1 MNKYNSSLITPVLL
15 AGSIIIIITFG
26 IRGSFG
32 VFQIPIENEF
42 QWLRVEFS
50 LALAIQ
56 NLGWGIGAP
65 IFGALGEKFGDR
77 KLIIA
82 GAFCYVIGLVLST
95 FAQNPLTHQFLE
107 FIIGFGIAGT
117 GMGMILA
124 VVGRASSEKNRSMA
138 LGIVTAA
145 GSVGQMIGAPIA
157 QALLNSYNWQQVFIM
172 FALSIIIV
180 MLAVPFLKDNP
191 VATKKEI
198 EISLMKVLGNAFK
211 DPNFSMI
218 FFGFFACGY
227 QLAFVSAHFP
237 AMITEMCSAISPSS
251 ILHYLSVSS
260 TSSLGAFAIAF
271 IGFTNI
277 FGTIYAGWLGQR
289 FQKKYL
295 LAGVYAL
302 RTLIGLLFIIFPITP
317 LSVVLFSI
325 FMGSLWLATVPLTSG
340 LIAHIY
346 GLRYMGTL
354 YGLVFLSHQ
363 LGSFL
368 GVWMGGRL
376 YDATGDYTLVWWIG
390 IGVSAFS
397 TLIHLPIKEKRLQ
410 TIDTHYCYTLMPKSG
425 HIIS

>member
-1 MNKYNSSLITPVLL
+1 MKEYNSSLISPVLI
-15 AGSIIIIITFG
+15 AGCLIIIVTFG

-50 LALAIQ
+50 LAIAIQ

-77 KLIIA
+77 KMIIA
-82 GAFCYVIGLVLST
+82 GSLCYVSGLILST

-107 FIIGFGIAGT
+107 LIIGFGIAGT

-124 VVGRASSEKNRSMA
+124 FVGRASSEKNRSMA

-145 GSVGQMIGAPIA
+145 GSVGQMVGAPLA
-157 QALLNSYNWQQVFIM
+157 QFLLDLYGWQQVFII
-172 FALSIIIV
+172 FAFSIVLV
-180 MLAVPFLKDNP
+180 MTVVPLLKETP
-191 VATKKEI
+191 VSSKKEI
-198 EISLMKVLGNAFK
+198 EVSLTKVLGNAFK

-218 FFGFFACGY
+218 FLGFFACGY

-237 AMITEMCSAISPSS
+237 AMVTEMCSAISPSS
-251 ILHYLSVSS
+251 LLQYIGVST
-260 TSSLGAFAIAF
+260 TSSLGALGIAL
-271 IGFTNI
+271 IGFSNI
-277 FGTIYAGWLGQR
+277 FGTIYAGWLGQK
-289 FQKKYL
+289 FPKKYL
-295 LAGVYAL
+295 LAIVYAL
-302 RTLIGLLFIIFPITP
+302 RTLIGIIFIILPITP
-317 LSVVLFSI
+317 TTVVFFSF

-368 GVWMGGRL
+368 GVWMGGKL

-390 IGVSAFS
+390 VGVSAFS
-397 TLIHLPIKEKRLQ
+397 AIIHLPIKEKKLQ
-410 TIDTHYCYTLMPKSG
+410 PA
-425 HIIS
+425 

>member
-1 MNKYNSSLITPVLL
+1 MKEYNSSLISPVLI
-15 AGSIIIIITFG
+15 AGCLIIIVTFG

-50 LALAIQ
+50 LAIAIQ

-65 IFGALGEKFGDR
+65 IFGALGEKFGD
-77 KLIIA
+77 KKMIIV
-82 GAFCYVIGLVLST
+82 GALCYVSGLVVST
-95 FAQNPLTHQFLE
+95 FAQSPLTHQFLE
-107 FIIGFGIAGT
+107 LLIGFGIAGT

-138 LGIVTAA
+138 LAIVTAA
-145 GSVGQMIGAPIA
+145 GSVGQMVGAPLA
-157 QALLNSYNWQQVFIM
+157 QILVDLYGWKQVFII
-172 FALSIIIV
+172 FALSIILV
-180 MLAVPFLKDNP
+180 MFVVPLLKETKIS
-191 VATKKEI
+191 TKKEI
-198 EISLMKVLGNAFK
+198 EVSLKKVLGNAVK

-218 FFGFFACGY
+218 FLGFFACGY

-237 AMITEMCSAISPSS
+237 ALVTEMCSTISPSS
-251 ILHYLSVSS
+251 LLHYIGIST
-260 TSSLGAFAIAF
+260 TSSLGALAIAI
-271 IGFTNI
+271 IGFSNI
-277 FGTIYAGWLGQR
+277 FGTIYAGWLGQK
-289 FQKKYL
+289 FPKKYL
-295 LAGVYAL
+295 LAIIYTL
-302 RTLIGLLFIIFPITP
+302 RTLIGLIFIILPITP
-317 LSVVLFSI
+317 TSVVLFSF

-368 GVWMGGRL
+368 GVWMGGKL

-390 IGVSAFS
+390 VGVSAFS
-397 TLIHLPIKEKRLQ
+397 AIIHLPIKEKNLQ
-410 TIDTHYCYTLMPKSG
+410 TV
-425 HIIS
+425 

>member
-1 MNKYNSSLITPVLL
+1 MNNYKSSLITPVLL
-15 AGSIIIIITFG
+15 AGSLIIIITFG

-50 LALAIQ
+50 LAIAIQ

-65 IFGALGEKFGDR
+65 IFGALGEKFGD
-77 KLIIA
+77 KKMIVA

-95 FAQNPLTHQFLE
+95 YAQNPLTHQFLE
-107 FIIGFGIAGT
+107 LIIGFGIAGT
-117 GMGMILA
+117 GLGMILA

-145 GSVGQMIGAPIA
+145 GSFGQMFGAPIA
-157 QALLNSYNWQQVFIM
+157 QALLNFYSWQQVFII
-172 FALSIIIV
+172 FALTIV
-180 MLAVPFLKDNP
+180 LVMSVVPFLKDAP
-191 VATKKEI
+191 MVTKKEV
-198 EISLMKVLGNAFK
+198 EISLTKVLSNAFK
-211 DPNFSMI
+211 DPTFSMI

-227 QLAFVSAHFP
+227 QLAFLTAHFP
-237 AMITEMCSAISPSS
+237 AMVTEMCSAITPSS
-251 ILHYLSVSS
+251 ALHFIGVST
-260 TSSLGAFAIAF
+260 TSSLGALAIGLIAF
-271 IGFTNI
+271 SNI
-277 FGTIYAGWLGQR
+277 FGTIYAGWLGQK
-289 FQKKYL
+289 FPKKYL

-302 RTLIGLLFIIFPITP
+302 RALIGLIFILLPITP
-317 LSVVLFSI
+317 VTVILFSL

-354 YGLVFLSHQ
+354 YGLVFFSHQ
-363 LGSFL
+363 IGSFL

-390 IGVSAFS
+390 IGVSVFS
-397 TLIHLPIKEKRLQ
+397 TLIHIPIKEQRLQ
-410 TIDTHYCYTLMPKSG
+410 KA
-425 HIIS
+425 

>member
-1 MNKYNSSLITPVLL
+1 MKNNNSSLITPVLL
-15 AGSIIIIITFG
+15 AGSLIIIITFG

-32 VFQIPIENEF
+32 IFQIPIENEF
-42 QWLRVEFS
+42 QWLRIEFS

-95 FAQNPLTHQFLE
+95 FAESPLTHQILE

-124 VVGRASSEKNRSMA
+124 IVGRASSDKNRLMA

-157 QALLNSYNWQQVFIM
+157 QALLNVYNWQHVFII
-172 FALSIIIV
+172 FSLSIIVV
-180 MLAVPFLKDNP
+180 MSVVPLLKSNP
-191 VATKKEI
+191 ISTKKEI
-198 EISLMKVLGNAFK
+198 EISLSKVLGNAFK
-211 DPNFSMI
+211 DPNFGMI
-218 FFGFFACGY
+218 FLGFFACGY

-237 AMITEMCSAISPSS
+237 AMVTEMCSAISPSS
-251 ILHYLSVSS
+251 VLNYLGVSN
-260 TSSLGAFAIAF
+260 TSSLGALAIAL
-271 IGFTNI
+271 IGFSNI

-289 FQKKYL
+289 FPKKYL
-295 LAGVYAL
+295 LTGVYAL

-368 GVWMGGRL
+368 GVWMGGSR

-397 TLIHLPIKEKRLQ
+397 TLIHLPIKEEKLQ
-410 TIDTHYCYTLMPKSG
+410 AA
-425 HIIS
+425 

>member
-1 MNKYNSSLITPVLL
+1 MKEHNTSLISPVLI
-15 AGSIIIIITFG
+15 AGCLIIIVTFG

-32 VFQIPIENEF
+32 VFQIPIENDF

-50 LALAIQ
+50 LAIAIQ

-65 IFGALGEKFGDR
+65 IFGALGEKFGD
-77 KLIIA
+77 KKMIIIGALCYVSGLII
-82 GAFCYVIGLVLST
+82 ST
-95 FAQNPLTHQFLE
+95 FAQSPLTHQFLE
-107 FIIGFGIAGT
+107 LIIGFGIAGT

-145 GSVGQMIGAPIA
+145 GSVGQMVGAPLA
-157 QALLNSYNWQQVFIM
+157 QFLLNLYEWQQVFII
-172 FALSIIIV
+172 FAFSIVLI
-180 MLAVPFLKDNP
+180 MAVVPLLKETP
-191 VATKKEI
+191 ISSKKEI
-198 EISLMKVLGNAFK
+198 EVSLTKVVGNAFK

-218 FFGFFACGY
+218 FLGFFACGY

-237 AMITEMCSAISPSS
+237 AMVTEMCSAISPSS
-251 ILHYLSVSS
+251 LLHYFGVST
-260 TSSLGAFAIAF
+260 TSGLGALAIAL
-271 IGFTNI
+271 IGFSNI
-277 FGTIYAGWLGQR
+277 FGTIYAGWLGQK
-289 FQKKYL
+289 FPKKYL
-295 LAGVYAL
+295 LTIVYAL
-302 RTLIGLLFIIFPITP
+302 RTLIGIIFIILPITP
-317 LSVVLFSI
+317 ITVVFFSF

-368 GVWMGGRL
+368 GVWMGGKL

-397 TLIHLPIKEKRLQ
+397 TLVHLPIKEKNLQ
-410 TIDTHYCYTLMPKSG
+410 AA
-425 HIIS
+425 

>member
-1 MNKYNSSLITPVLL
+1 MNNYKSSLITPVLL
-15 AGSIIIIITFG
+15 AGSLIIIITFG

-50 LALAIQ
+50 LAIAIQ

-65 IFGALGEKFGDR
+65 IFGALGEKFGD
-77 KLIIA
+77 KKMIVA

-95 FAQNPLTHQFLE
+95 YAQNPLTHQFLE
-107 FIIGFGIAGT
+107 LIIGFGIAGT
-117 GMGMILA
+117 GLGMILA

-145 GSVGQMIGAPIA
+145 GSFGQMFGAPIA
-157 QALLNSYNWQQVFIM
+157 QALLNFYSWQQVFII
-172 FALSIIIV
+172 FALTIILV
-180 MLAVPFLKDNP
+180 MSVVPFLKDAP
-191 VATKKEI
+191 MVTKKEV
-198 EISLMKVLGNAFK
+198 EISLTKVLSNAFK
-211 DPNFSMI
+211 DPTFSMI

-227 QLAFVSAHFP
+227 QLAFLTAHFP
-237 AMITEMCSAISPSS
+237 AMVTEMCSAITPSS
-251 ILHYLSVSS
+251 ALHFIGVST
-260 TSSLGAFAIAF
+260 TSSLGALAIGLIAF
-271 IGFTNI
+271 SNI
-277 FGTIYAGWLGQR
+277 FGTIYAGWLGQK
-289 FQKKYL
+289 FPKKYL

-302 RTLIGLLFIIFPITP
+302 RALIGLIFILLPITP
-317 LSVVLFSI
+317 LTVILFSL

-354 YGLVFLSHQ
+354 YGLVFFSHQ
-363 LGSFL
+363 IGSFL

-390 IGVSAFS
+390 IGVSVFS
-397 TLIHLPIKEKRLQ
+397 TLIHIPIKEQRLQ
-410 TIDTHYCYTLMPKSG
+410 TA
-425 HIIS
+425 

>member
-1 MNKYNSSLITPVLL
+1 MKEHNTSLISPVLI
-15 AGSIIIIITFG
+15 AGCLIIIVTFG

-32 VFQIPIENEF
+32 VFQIPIENDF

-50 LALAIQ
+50 LAIAIQ

-65 IFGALGEKFGDR
+65 IFGALGEKFGD
-77 KLIIA
+77 KKMIIIGALCYVSGLII
-82 GAFCYVIGLVLST
+82 ST
-95 FAQNPLTHQFLE
+95 FAQSPLAHQFLE
-107 FIIGFGIAGT
+107 LIIGFGIAGT

-145 GSVGQMIGAPIA
+145 GSVGQMVGAPLA
-157 QALLNSYNWQQVFIM
+157 QFLLNLYEWQQVFII
-172 FALSIIIV
+172 FAFSIVLV
-180 MLAVPFLKDNP
+180 MTVVPLLKETP
-191 VATKKEI
+191 VSSKKEI
-198 EISLMKVLGNAFK
+198 EVSLTKVVGNAFK

-218 FFGFFACGY
+218 FLGFFACGY

-237 AMITEMCSAISPSS
+237 AMVTEMCSAISPSS
-251 ILHYLSVSS
+251 LLHYFGVST
-260 TSSLGAFAIAF
+260 TSGLGALAIAL
-271 IGFTNI
+271 IGFSNI
-277 FGTIYAGWLGQR
+277 FGTIYAGWLGQK
-289 FQKKYL
+289 FPKKYL
-295 LAGVYAL
+295 LTIVYAL
-302 RTLIGLLFIIFPITP
+302 RTLIGIIFIILPITP
-317 LSVVLFSI
+317 MTVVFFSF

-368 GVWMGGRL
+368 GVWMGGKL
-376 YDATGDYTLVWWIG
+376 YDTTGDYTLVWWIG

-397 TLIHLPIKEKRLQ
+397 TLVHLPIKEKNLQ
-410 TIDTHYCYTLMPKSG
+410 AT
-425 HIIS
+425 

>member
-1 MNKYNSSLITPVLL
+1 MNNYKSSLITPVLL
-15 AGSIIIIITFG
+15 AGSLIIIITFG

-50 LALAIQ
+50 LAIAIQ

-65 IFGALGEKFGDR
+65 IFGALGEKFGD
-77 KLIIA
+77 KKMIVA

-95 FAQNPLTHQFLE
+95 YAQNPLTHQFLE
-107 FIIGFGIAGT
+107 LIIGFGIAGT
-117 GMGMILA
+117 GLGMILA

-145 GSVGQMIGAPIA
+145 GSFGQMFGAPIA
-157 QALLNSYNWQQVFIM
+157 QALLNFYSWQQVFII
-172 FALSIIIV
+172 FALTIIV
-180 MLAVPFLKDNP
+180 VMSVVPFLKDAP
-191 VATKKEI
+191 IATKKEV
-198 EISLMKVLGNAFK
+198 EVSLTKVLSNAFK
-211 DPNFSMI
+211 DPTFSMI

-227 QLAFVSAHFP
+227 QLAFLTAHFP
-237 AMITEMCSAISPSS
+237 AMVTEMCSAITPSS
-251 ILHYLSVSS
+251 ALHFIGVST
-260 TSSLGAFAIAF
+260 TSSLGALAIGLIAF
-271 IGFTNI
+271 SNI
-277 FGTIYAGWLGQR
+277 FGTIYAGWLGQK
-289 FQKKYL
+289 FPKKYL

-302 RTLIGLLFIIFPITP
+302 RALIGLIFILLPITP
-317 LSVVLFSI
+317 VTVILFSL

-354 YGLVFLSHQ
+354 YGLVFFSHQ
-363 LGSFL
+363 IGSFL

-390 IGVSAFS
+390 IGVSVFS
-397 TLIHLPIKEKRLQ
+397 TLIHMPIKEQRLQ
-410 TIDTHYCYTLMPKSG
+410 IAQS
-425 HIIS
+425 

>member
-1 MNKYNSSLITPVLL
+1 MKEYNSSFISPVLI
-15 AGSIIIIITFG
+15 AGCLIIIVTFG

-50 LALAIQ
+50 LAIAIQ

-77 KLIIA
+77 KMIIA
-82 GAFCYVIGLVLST
+82 GSFCYVSGLILST

-107 FIIGFGIAGT
+107 LIIGFGIAGT

-145 GSVGQMIGAPIA
+145 GSVGQMVGAPLA
-157 QALLNSYNWQQVFIM
+157 QTLVDLYGWQQVFII
-172 FALSIIIV
+172 FAFSIVLV
-180 MLAVPFLKDNP
+180 MSVVPLLKETP
-191 VATKKEI
+191 VSTKKEI
-198 EISLMKVLGNAFK
+198 EVSLTKVLGNAFK

-218 FFGFFACGY
+218 FLGFFACGY

-237 AMITEMCSAISPSS
+237 AMVTEMCSAISPSS
-251 ILHYLSVSS
+251 LLQYIGVST
-260 TSSLGAFAIAF
+260 TSSLGALGIAV
-271 IGFTNI
+271 IGFSNI
-277 FGTIYAGWLGQR
+277 FGTIYAGWLGQK
-289 FQKKYL
+289 FPKKYL
-295 LAGVYAL
+295 LAIVYAL

-317 LSVVLFSI
+317 MSVVLFSF

-368 GVWMGGRL
+368 GVWMGGKL

-390 IGVSAFS
+390 VGVSAFS
-397 TLIHLPIKEKRLQ
+397 AIIHLPIKEKKLQ
-410 TIDTHYCYTLMPKSG
+410 PA
-425 HIIS
+425 

>member
-1 MNKYNSSLITPVLL
+1 MKEYNSSLISPVLI
-15 AGSIIIIITFG
+15 AGCLIIIVTFG

-50 LALAIQ
+50 LAIAIQ

-77 KLIIA
+77 KMIIA
-82 GAFCYVIGLVLST
+82 GSLCYVSGLILST

-107 FIIGFGIAGT
+107 LIIGFGIAGT

-145 GSVGQMIGAPIA
+145 GSVGQMVGAPLA
-157 QALLNSYNWQQVFIM
+157 QTLVDLYGWQQVFFI
-172 FALSIIIV
+172 FAFSIVLV
-180 MLAVPFLKDNP
+180 MSVVPLLKETP
-191 VATKKEI
+191 VSTKKEI
-198 EISLMKVLGNAFK
+198 EVSLTKVLGNAFK

-218 FFGFFACGY
+218 FLGFFACGY

-237 AMITEMCSAISPSS
+237 AMVTEMCSAISPSS
-251 ILHYLSVSS
+251 LLQYIGVST
-260 TSSLGAFAIAF
+260 TSSLGALGIAV
-271 IGFTNI
+271 IGFSNI
-277 FGTIYAGWLGQR
+277 FGTIYAGWLGQK
-289 FQKKYL
+289 FPKKYL
-295 LAGVYAL
+295 LAIVYAL

-317 LSVVLFSI
+317 MSVVLFSF

-368 GVWMGGRL
+368 GVWMGGKL

-390 IGVSAFS
+390 VGVSAFS
-397 TLIHLPIKEKRLQ
+397 AIIHLPIKEKKLQ
-410 TIDTHYCYTLMPKSG
+410 PA
-425 HIIS
+425 

>member
-1 MNKYNSSLITPVLL
+1 MKEYNSSLISPVLI
-15 AGSIIIIITFG
+15 AGCLIIIVTFG

-50 LALAIQ
+50 LAIAIQ

-77 KLIIA
+77 KMIIA
-82 GAFCYVIGLVLST
+82 GSLCYVSGLILST

-107 FIIGFGIAGT
+107 LIIGFGIAGT

-145 GSVGQMIGAPIA
+145 GSVGQMVGAPLA
-157 QALLNSYNWQQVFIM
+157 QTLVDLYGWQQVFII
-172 FALSIIIV
+172 FALSIVLV
-180 MLAVPFLKDNP
+180 MSVVPLLKETP
-191 VATKKEI
+191 VSTKKEI
-198 EISLMKVLGNAFK
+198 EVSLTKVLGNAFK

-218 FFGFFACGY
+218 FLGFFACGY

-237 AMITEMCSAISPSS
+237 AMVTEMCSAISPSS
-251 ILHYLSVSS
+251 LLQYIGVST
-260 TSSLGAFAIAF
+260 TSSLGALGIAV
-271 IGFTNI
+271 IGFSNI
-277 FGTIYAGWLGQR
+277 FGTIYAGWLGQK
-289 FQKKYL
+289 FPKKYL
-295 LAGVYAL
+295 LAIVYAL

-317 LSVVLFSI
+317 MSVVLFSF

-368 GVWMGGRL
+368 GVWMGGKL

-390 IGVSAFS
+390 VGVSAFS
-397 TLIHLPIKEKRLQ
+397 AIIHLPIKEKKLQ
-410 TIDTHYCYTLMPKSG
+410 PA
-425 HIIS
+425 

>member
-1 MNKYNSSLITPVLL
+1 MKNNNSSLITPVLL

-50 LALAIQ
+50 LAIAIQ

-65 IFGALGEKFGDR
+65 IFGALGEKFGD
-77 KLIIA
+77 KKMIIV

-107 FIIGFGIAGT
+107 LIIGFGIAGT
-117 GMGMILA
+117 GLGMILA

-145 GSVGQMIGAPIA
+145 GSFGQMFGAPIA
-157 QALLNSYNWQQVFIM
+157 QSLLNLYSWQQVFII
-172 FALSIIIV
+172 FAFSIVLV
-180 MLAVPFLKDNP
+180 MSVVPFLKDAP
-191 VATKKEI
+191 VSTKKEV
-198 EISLMKVLGNAFK
+198 EVSLTKVLGNAFK
-211 DPNFSMI
+211 DPTFSMI

-227 QLAFVSAHFP
+227 QLAFLTAHFP
-237 AMITEMCSAISPSS
+237 AMVTEMCSAISPTSA
-251 ILHYLSVSS
+251 LHFIGVST
-260 TSSLGAFAIAF
+260 TSSLGALAIALIAF
-271 IGFTNI
+271 SNI
-277 FGTIYAGWLGQR
+277 FGTIYAGWLGQK
-289 FQKKYL
+289 FPKKYL
-295 LAGVYAL
+295 LTGVYAL
-302 RTLIGLLFIIFPITP
+302 RAAIGLIFIILPITP
-317 LSVVLFSI
+317 ITVILFSL

-390 IGVSAFS
+390 IGVSIFS
-397 TLIHLPIKEKRLQ
+397 SLIHLPINERRLQ
-410 TIDTHYCYTLMPKSG
+410 TV
-425 HIIS
+425 

>member
-1 MNKYNSSLITPVLL
+1 MKEYNSSLISPVLI
-15 AGSIIIIITFG
+15 AGCLIIIVTFG

-50 LALAIQ
+50 LAIAIQ

-77 KLIIA
+77 KMIIA
-82 GAFCYVIGLVLST
+82 GSFCYVSGLILST

-107 FIIGFGIAGT
+107 LIIGFGIAGT

-145 GSVGQMIGAPIA
+145 GSVGQMVGAPLA
-157 QALLNSYNWQQVFIM
+157 QTLVDLYGWQQVFII
-172 FALSIIIV
+172 FAFSIVLV
-180 MLAVPFLKDNP
+180 MSVVPLLKETP
-191 VATKKEI
+191 VSTKKEI
-198 EISLMKVLGNAFK
+198 EVSLTKVLGNAFK

-218 FFGFFACGY
+218 FLGFFACGY

-237 AMITEMCSAISPSS
+237 AMVTEMCSAISPSS
-251 ILHYLSVSS
+251 LLQYIGVST
-260 TSSLGAFAIAF
+260 TSSLGALGIAV
-271 IGFTNI
+271 IGFSNI
-277 FGTIYAGWLGQR
+277 FGTIYAGWLGQK
-289 FQKKYL
+289 FPKKYL
-295 LAGVYAL
+295 LAIVYAL

-317 LSVVLFSI
+317 MSVVLFSF

-368 GVWMGGRL
+368 GVWMGGKL

-390 IGVSAFS
+390 VGVSAFS
-397 TLIHLPIKEKRLQ
+397 AIIHLPIKEKKLQ
-410 TIDTHYCYTLMPKSG
+410 PA
-425 HIIS
+425 

>member
-1 MNKYNSSLITPVLL
+1 MKEHNTSLISPVLI
-15 AGSIIIIITFG
+15 AGCLIIIITFG

-32 VFQIPIENEF
+32 VFQIPIENDF

-50 LALAIQ
+50 LAIAIQ

-65 IFGALGEKFGDR
+65 IFGALGEKFGD
-77 KLIIA
+77 KKMIIVGALCYVSGLII
-82 GAFCYVIGLVLST
+82 ST
-95 FAQNPLTHQFLE
+95 FAQSPLTHQFLE
-107 FIIGFGIAGT
+107 LIIGFGIAGT

-145 GSVGQMIGAPIA
+145 GSVGQMVGAPLA
-157 QALLNSYNWQQVFIM
+157 QFLLNLYEWQQVFII
-172 FALSIIIV
+172 FAFSIVLV
-180 MLAVPFLKDNP
+180 MTVVPLLKETP
-191 VATKKEI
+191 VSSKKEI
-198 EISLMKVLGNAFK
+198 EVSLTKVVGNAFK

-218 FFGFFACGY
+218 FLGFFACGY

-237 AMITEMCSAISPSS
+237 AMVTEMCSAISPSS
-251 ILHYLSVSS
+251 LLHYFGVST
-260 TSSLGAFAIAF
+260 TSGLGALAIAL
-271 IGFTNI
+271 IGFSNI
-277 FGTIYAGWLGQR
+277 FGTIYAGWLGQK
-289 FQKKYL
+289 FPKKYL
-295 LAGVYAL
+295 LAIVYAL
-302 RTLIGLLFIIFPITP
+302 RTLIGIIFIILPITP
-317 LSVVLFSI
+317 MTVVFFSF

-368 GVWMGGRL
+368 GVWMGGKL
-376 YDATGDYTLVWWIG
+376 YDTTGDYTLVWWIG

-397 TLIHLPIKEKRLQ
+397 TLVHLPIKEKNLQ
-410 TIDTHYCYTLMPKSG
+410 AA
-425 HIIS
+425 

>member
-1 MNKYNSSLITPVLL
+1 MNNYKSSLITPVLL
-15 AGSIIIIITFG
+15 AGSLIIIITFG

-50 LALAIQ
+50 LAIAIQ

-65 IFGALGEKFGDR
+65 IFGALGEKFGD
-77 KLIIA
+77 KKMIVA

-95 FAQNPLTHQFLE
+95 YAQNPLTHQFLE
-107 FIIGFGIAGT
+107 LIIGFGIAGT
-117 GMGMILA
+117 GLGMILA

-145 GSVGQMIGAPIA
+145 GSFGQMFGAPIA
-157 QALLNSYNWQQVFIM
+157 QALLNFYSWQQVFII
-172 FALSIIIV
+172 FALTIILV
-180 MLAVPFLKDNP
+180 MSVVPFLKDAP
-191 VATKKEI
+191 MVTKKEV
-198 EISLMKVLGNAFK
+198 EISLTKVLSNAFK
-211 DPNFSMI
+211 DPTFSMI

-227 QLAFVSAHFP
+227 QLAFLTAHFP
-237 AMITEMCSAISPSS
+237 AMVTEMCSAITPSS
-251 ILHYLSVSS
+251 ALHFIGVST
-260 TSSLGAFAIAF
+260 TSSLGALAIGLIAF
-271 IGFTNI
+271 SNI
-277 FGTIYAGWLGQR
+277 FGTIYAGWLGQK
-289 FQKKYL
+289 FPKKYL

-302 RTLIGLLFIIFPITP
+302 RALIGLIFILLPITP
-317 LSVVLFSI
+317 VTVILFSL

-354 YGLVFLSHQ
+354 YGLVFFSHQ
-363 LGSFL
+363 IGSFL

-390 IGVSAFS
+390 IGVSVFS
-397 TLIHLPIKEKRLQ
+397 TLIHIPIKEQRLQ
-410 TIDTHYCYTLMPKSG
+410 KA
-425 HIIS
+425 

>member
-1 MNKYNSSLITPVLL
+1 MKEYNSSLISPVLI
-15 AGSIIIIITFG
+15 AGCLIIIVTFG

-50 LALAIQ
+50 LAIAIQ

-65 IFGALGEKFGDR
+65 IFGALGEKFGD
-77 KLIIA
+77 KKMIIV
-82 GAFCYVIGLVLST
+82 GALCYVSGLIVST
-95 FAQNPLTHQFLE
+95 FAQSPLTHQFLE
-107 FIIGFGIAGT
+107 LLIGFGIAGT

-145 GSVGQMIGAPIA
+145 GSVGQMVGAPLA
-157 QALLNSYNWQQVFIM
+157 QILVDLYGWKQVFII
-172 FALSIIIV
+172 FALSIVIV
-180 MLAVPFLKDNP
+180 MFAVPLLKETKIS
-191 VATKKEI
+191 TKKEI
-198 EISLMKVLGNAFK
+198 EVSLKKVLGNAFK

-218 FFGFFACGY
+218 FLGFFACGY

-237 AMITEMCSAISPSS
+237 ALVTEMCSTISPSS
-251 ILHYLSVSS
+251 LLHYIGIST
-260 TSSLGAFAIAF
+260 TSSLGALAIAI
-271 IGFTNI
+271 IGFSNI

-289 FQKKYL
+289 FPKKYL
-295 LAGVYAL
+295 LAIVYTL
-302 RTLIGLLFIIFPITP
+302 RTLIGLIFIILPITP
-317 LSVVLFSI
+317 TSVVLFSF

-368 GVWMGGRL
+368 GVWMGGKL

-390 IGVSAFS
+390 VGVSAFS
-397 TLIHLPIKEKRLQ
+397 ALIHLPIKEKYLQ
-410 TIDTHYCYTLMPKSG
+410 TV
-425 HIIS
+425 

>member
-1 MNKYNSSLITPVLL
+1 MKINNNSLITPVLL
-15 AGSIIIIITFG
+15 AGSLIIIITFG

-32 VFQIPIENEF
+32 IFQIPIENEF
-42 QWLRVEFS
+42 QWLRIEFS

-95 FAQNPLTHQFLE
+95 FAESPLTHQILE

-124 VVGRASSEKNRSMA
+124 IVGRASSDKNRLMA

-157 QALLNSYNWQQVFIM
+157 QALLNVYNWQHVFII
-172 FALSIIIV
+172 FSLSIIVV
-180 MLAVPFLKDNP
+180 MSVVPLLKSNSIS
-191 VATKKEI
+191 TKKEI
-198 EISLMKVLGNAFK
+198 EISLSKVLGNAFK
-211 DPNFSMI
+211 DPNFGMI
-218 FFGFFACGY
+218 FLGFFACGY

-237 AMITEMCSAISPSS
+237 AMVTEMCSAISPSS
-251 ILHYLSVSS
+251 VLNYLGVSN
-260 TSSLGAFAIAF
+260 TSSLGALAIAL
-271 IGFTNI
+271 IGFSNI

-289 FQKKYL
+289 FPKKYL
-295 LAGVYAL
+295 LTGVYAL

-397 TLIHLPIKEKRLQ
+397 TLIHLPIKEEKLQ
-410 TIDTHYCYTLMPKSG
+410 SA
-425 HIIS
+425 

>member
-1 MNKYNSSLITPVLL
+1 MKEYNSSLISPVLI
-15 AGSIIIIITFG
+15 AGCLIIIVTFG

-50 LALAIQ
+50 LAIAIQ

-65 IFGALGEKFGDR
+65 IFGALGEKFGD
-77 KLIIA
+77 KKMIIV
-82 GAFCYVIGLVLST
+82 GALCYVSGLVVST
-95 FAQNPLTHQFLE
+95 FAQSPLTHQFLE
-107 FIIGFGIAGT
+107 LLIGFGIAGT

-145 GSVGQMIGAPIA
+145 GSVGQMVGAPLA
-157 QALLNSYNWQQVFIM
+157 QTLVDLYGWKQVFII
-172 FALSIIIV
+172 FALSIILV
-180 MLAVPFLKDNP
+180 MFAVPLLKETKIS
-191 VATKKEI
+191 TKKEI
-198 EISLMKVLGNAFK
+198 EVSLKKVLGNALK

-218 FFGFFACGY
+218 FLGFFACGY

-237 AMITEMCSAISPSS
+237 ALVTEMCSAISPSS
-251 ILHYLSVSS
+251 LLHYIGIST
-260 TSSLGAFAIAF
+260 TSSLGALAIAI
-271 IGFTNI
+271 IGFSNI

-289 FQKKYL
+289 FPKKYL
-295 LAGVYAL
+295 LAIVYTL
-302 RTLIGLLFIIFPITP
+302 RTLIGLIFIILPITP
-317 LSVVLFSI
+317 TSVVLFSF

-368 GVWMGGRL
+368 GVWMGGKL

-390 IGVSAFS
+390 VGVSAFS
-397 TLIHLPIKEKRLQ
+397 ALIHLPIKEKNLQ
-410 TIDTHYCYTLMPKSG
+410 TV
-425 HIIS
+425 

>member
-1 MNKYNSSLITPVLL
+1 MKEHNTSLISPVLI
-15 AGSIIIIITFG
+15 AGCLIIIVTFG

-32 VFQIPIENEF
+32 VFQIPIENDF

-50 LALAIQ
+50 LAIAIQ

-65 IFGALGEKFGDR
+65 IFGALGEKFGD
-77 KLIIA
+77 KKMIIIGALCYVSGLII
-82 GAFCYVIGLVLST
+82 ST
-95 FAQNPLTHQFLE
+95 FAQSPLTHQFLE
-107 FIIGFGIAGT
+107 LIIGFGIAGT

-145 GSVGQMIGAPIA
+145 GSVGQMVGAPLA
-157 QALLNSYNWQQVFIM
+157 QFLLNLYGWQQVFII
-172 FALSIIIV
+172 FAFSIVLI
-180 MLAVPFLKDNP
+180 MAVVPLLKETP
-191 VATKKEI
+191 ISSKKEI
-198 EISLMKVLGNAFK
+198 EVSLTKVVGNAFK

-218 FFGFFACGY
+218 FLGFFACGY

-237 AMITEMCSAISPSS
+237 AMVTEMCSAISPSS
-251 ILHYLSVSS
+251 LLHYFGVST
-260 TSSLGAFAIAF
+260 TSGLGALAIAL
-271 IGFTNI
+271 IGFSNI
-277 FGTIYAGWLGQR
+277 FGTIYAGWLGQK
-289 FQKKYL
+289 FPKKYL
-295 LAGVYAL
+295 LTIVYAL
-302 RTLIGLLFIIFPITP
+302 RTLIGIIFIILPITP
-317 LSVVLFSI
+317 MTVVFFSF

-368 GVWMGGRL
+368 GVWMGGKL

-397 TLIHLPIKEKRLQ
+397 TLVHLPIKEKNLQ
-410 TIDTHYCYTLMPKSG
+410 AA
-425 HIIS
+425 

>member
-1 MNKYNSSLITPVLL
+1 MKEYNSSLISPVLI
-15 AGSIIIIITFG
+15 AGCLIIIVTFG

-50 LALAIQ
+50 LAIAIQ

-77 KLIIA
+77 KMIIV
-82 GAFCYVIGLVLST
+82 GSLCYVSGLILST

-107 FIIGFGIAGT
+107 LIIGFGIAGT

-145 GSVGQMIGAPIA
+145 GSVGQMVGAPLA
-157 QALLNSYNWQQVFIM
+157 QTLVDLYGWQQVFII
-172 FALSIIIV
+172 FAFSIVLV
-180 MLAVPFLKDNP
+180 MSVVPLLKETP
-191 VATKKEI
+191 VSTKKEI
-198 EISLMKVLGNAFK
+198 EVSLTKVLGNAFK

-218 FFGFFACGY
+218 FLGFFACGY

-237 AMITEMCSAISPSS
+237 AMVTEMCSAISPSS
-251 ILHYLSVSS
+251 LLQYIGVST
-260 TSSLGAFAIAF
+260 TSSLGALGIAV
-271 IGFTNI
+271 IGFSNI
-277 FGTIYAGWLGQR
+277 FGTIYAGWLGQK
-289 FQKKYL
+289 FPKKYL
-295 LAGVYAL
+295 LAIVYAL

-317 LSVVLFSI
+317 MSVVLFSF

-368 GVWMGGRL
+368 GVWMGGKL

-390 IGVSAFS
+390 VGVSAFS
-397 TLIHLPIKEKRLQ
+397 AIIHLPIKEKKLQ
-410 TIDTHYCYTLMPKSG
+410 PA
-425 HIIS
+425 

>member
-1 MNKYNSSLITPVLL
+1 MNNYKSSLITPVLL
-15 AGSIIIIITFG
+15 AGSLIIIITFG

-50 LALAIQ
+50 LAIAIQ

-65 IFGALGEKFGDR
+65 IFGALGEKFGD
-77 KLIIA
+77 KKMIVA

-95 FAQNPLTHQFLE
+95 YAQNPLTHQFLE
-107 FIIGFGIAGT
+107 LIIGFGIAGT
-117 GMGMILA
+117 GLGMILA

-145 GSVGQMIGAPIA
+145 GSFGQMFGAPIA
-157 QALLNSYNWQQVFIM
+157 QALLNFYSWQQVFII
-172 FALSIIIV
+172 FALTIILV
-180 MLAVPFLKDNP
+180 MSVVPFLKDAP
-191 VATKKEI
+191 MVTKKEV
-198 EISLMKVLGNAFK
+198 EISLTKVLSNAFK
-211 DPNFSMI
+211 DPTFSMI

-227 QLAFVSAHFP
+227 QLAFLTAHFP
-237 AMITEMCSAISPSS
+237 AMVTEMCSAITPSS
-251 ILHYLSVSS
+251 ALHFIGVST
-260 TSSLGAFAIAF
+260 TSSLGALAIGLIAF
-271 IGFTNI
+271 SNI
-277 FGTIYAGWLGQR
+277 FGTIYAGWLGQK
-289 FQKKYL
+289 FPKKYL

-302 RTLIGLLFIIFPITP
+302 RALIGLIFILLPITP
-317 LSVVLFSI
+317 VTVILFSL

-354 YGLVFLSHQ
+354 YGLVFFSHQ
-363 LGSFL
+363 IGSFL

-390 IGVSAFS
+390 IGVSVFS
-397 TLIHLPIKEKRLQ
+397 TLIHIPIKEQRLQ
-410 TIDTHYCYTLMPKSG
+410 TAQI
-425 HIIS
+425 

>member
-1 MNKYNSSLITPVLL
+1 MKNNNSSLITPVLL
-15 AGSIIIIITFG
+15 AGSLIIIITFG

-32 VFQIPIENEF
+32 IFQIPIENEF
-42 QWLRVEFS
+42 QWLRIEFS

-95 FAQNPLTHQFLE
+95 FAESPLTHQILE

-124 VVGRASSEKNRSMA
+124 IVGRASSDKNRLMA

-157 QALLNSYNWQQVFIM
+157 QALLNVYNWQHVFII
-172 FALSIIIV
+172 FSLSIIVV
-180 MLAVPFLKDNP
+180 MSVVPLLKSNSISS
-191 VATKKEI
+191 KKEI
-198 EISLMKVLGNAFK
+198 EISLSKVLGNAFK
-211 DPNFSMI
+211 DPNFGMI
-218 FFGFFACGY
+218 FLGFFACGY

-237 AMITEMCSAISPSS
+237 AMVTEMCSAISPSS
-251 ILHYLSVSS
+251 VLNYLGVSN
-260 TSSLGAFAIAF
+260 TSSLGALAIAL
-271 IGFTNI
+271 IGFSNI

-289 FQKKYL
+289 FPKKYL
-295 LAGVYAL
+295 LTGVYAL

-368 GVWMGGRL
+368 GVWMGGKL

-397 TLIHLPIKEKRLQ
+397 TLIHLPIKEEKLQ
-410 TIDTHYCYTLMPKSG
+410 TA
-425 HIIS
+425 

>member
-1 MNKYNSSLITPVLL
+1 MKNNNSSLITPVLL
-15 AGSIIIIITFG
+15 AGSLIIIITFG

-32 VFQIPIENEF
+32 IFQIPIENEF
-42 QWLRVEFS
+42 QWLRIEFS

-95 FAQNPLTHQFLE
+95 FAESPLTHQILE

-124 VVGRASSEKNRSMA
+124 IVGRASSDKNRLMA

-157 QALLNSYNWQQVFIM
+157 QALLNVYNWQHVFII
-172 FALSIIIV
+172 FSLSIIVV
-180 MLAVPFLKDNP
+180 MSVVPLLKSNSIS
-191 VATKKEI
+191 TKKEI
-198 EISLMKVLGNAFK
+198 EISLSKVLGNAFK
-211 DPNFSMI
+211 DPNFGMI
-218 FFGFFACGY
+218 FLGFFACGY

-237 AMITEMCSAISPSS
+237 AMVTEMCSAISPSS
-251 ILHYLSVSS
+251 VLNYLGVSN
-260 TSSLGAFAIAF
+260 TSSLGALAIAL
-271 IGFTNI
+271 IGFSNI

-289 FQKKYL
+289 FPKKYL

-397 TLIHLPIKEKRLQ
+397 TLIHLPIKEEKLQ
-410 TIDTHYCYTLMPKSG
+410 AA
-425 HIIS
+425 

>member
-1 MNKYNSSLITPVLL
+1 MSNYKSSLITPVLL
-15 AGSIIIIITFG
+15 AGSLIIIITFG

-50 LALAIQ
+50 LAIAIQ

-65 IFGALGEKFGDR
+65 IFGALGEKFGD
-77 KLIIA
+77 KKMIVA

-95 FAQNPLTHQFLE
+95 YAQNPLTHQFLE
-107 FIIGFGIAGT
+107 LIIGFGIAGT
-117 GMGMILA
+117 GLGMILA

-145 GSVGQMIGAPIA
+145 GSFGQMFGAPIA
-157 QALLNSYNWQQVFIM
+157 QALLNFYSWQQVFII
-172 FALSIIIV
+172 FALTIILV
-180 MLAVPFLKDNP
+180 MAVVPFLKDAP
-191 VATKKEI
+191 MVTKKEV
-198 EISLMKVLGNAFK
+198 EISLTKVLSNAFK
-211 DPNFSMI
+211 DPTFSMI

-227 QLAFVSAHFP
+227 QLAFLTAHFP
-237 AMITEMCSAISPSS
+237 AMVTEMCSAITPSS
-251 ILHYLSVSS
+251 ALHFIGVST
-260 TSSLGAFAIAF
+260 TSSLGALAIGLIAF
-271 IGFTNI
+271 SNI
-277 FGTIYAGWLGQR
+277 FGTIYAGWLGQK
-289 FQKKYL
+289 FPKKYL

-302 RTLIGLLFIIFPITP
+302 RALIGLIFILLPITP
-317 LSVVLFSI
+317 VTVILFSL

-354 YGLVFLSHQ
+354 YGLVFFSHQ
-363 LGSFL
+363 IGSFL

-390 IGVSAFS
+390 IGVSVFS
-397 TLIHLPIKEKRLQ
+397 TLIHIPIKEQRLQ
-410 TIDTHYCYTLMPKSG
+410 TA
-425 HIIS
+425 

>member
-1 MNKYNSSLITPVLL
+1 MNNYKSSLITPVLL
-15 AGSIIIIITFG
+15 AGSLIIIITFG

-50 LALAIQ
+50 LAIAIQ

-65 IFGALGEKFGDR
+65 IFGALGEKFGD
-77 KLIIA
+77 KKMIVA

-95 FAQNPLTHQFLE
+95 YAQNPLTHQFLE
-107 FIIGFGIAGT
+107 LIIGFGIAGT
-117 GMGMILA
+117 GLGMILA

-145 GSVGQMIGAPIA
+145 GSFGQMFGAPIA
-157 QALLNSYNWQQVFIM
+157 QALLNFYSWQQVFII
-172 FALSIIIV
+172 FALTIILV
-180 MLAVPFLKDNP
+180 MSVVPFLKDAP
-191 VATKKEI
+191 IVTKKEV
-198 EISLMKVLGNAFK
+198 EISLTKVLSNAFK
-211 DPNFSMI
+211 DPTFSMI

-227 QLAFVSAHFP
+227 QLAFLTAHFP
-237 AMITEMCSAISPSS
+237 AMVTEMCSAITPSS
-251 ILHYLSVSS
+251 ALHFIGVST
-260 TSSLGAFAIAF
+260 TSSLGALAIGLIAF
-271 IGFTNI
+271 SNI
-277 FGTIYAGWLGQR
+277 FGTIYAGWLGQK
-289 FQKKYL
+289 FPKKYL

-302 RTLIGLLFIIFPITP
+302 RALIGLIFILLPITP
-317 LSVVLFSI
+317 VTVILFSL

-354 YGLVFLSHQ
+354 YGLVFFSHQ
-363 LGSFL
+363 IGSFL

-390 IGVSAFS
+390 IGVSVFS
-397 TLIHLPIKEKRLQ
+397 TLIHIPIKEQRLQ
-410 TIDTHYCYTLMPKSG
+410 TA
-425 HIIS
+425 

>member
-1 MNKYNSSLITPVLL
+1 MKEYNSSLISPVLI
-15 AGSIIIIITFG
+15 AGCLIIIVTFG

-50 LALAIQ
+50 LAIAIQ

-65 IFGALGEKFGDR
+65 IFGALGEKFGD
-77 KLIIA
+77 KKMIIVGALCYVSGLII
-82 GAFCYVIGLVLST
+82 ST
-95 FAQNPLTHQFLE
+95 FTQSPLTHQFLE
-107 FIIGFGIAGT
+107 LLIGFGIAGT

-145 GSVGQMIGAPIA
+145 GSVGQMVGAPLA
-157 QALLNSYNWQQVFIM
+157 QTLVDLYGWKQVFII

-180 MLAVPFLKDNP
+180 MFAVPLLKETKIS
-191 VATKKEI
+191 TKKEI
-198 EISLMKVLGNAFK
+198 EVSLKKVLGNAFK

-218 FFGFFACGY
+218 FLGFFACGY

-237 AMITEMCSAISPSS
+237 ALVTEMCSTISPSS
-251 ILHYLSVSS
+251 LLHYIGIST
-260 TSSLGAFAIAF
+260 TSSLGALAIAI
-271 IGFTNI
+271 IGFSNI

-289 FQKKYL
+289 FPKKYL
-295 LAGVYAL
+295 LATVYTL
-302 RTLIGLLFIIFPITP
+302 RTLIGLIFIILPITP
-317 LSVVLFSI
+317 TSVVLFSF

-368 GVWMGGRL
+368 GVWMGGKL

-390 IGVSAFS
+390 VGVSAFS
-397 TLIHLPIKEKRLQ
+397 ALIHLPIKEKNLQ
-410 TIDTHYCYTLMPKSG
+410 TV
-425 HIIS
+425 

>member
-1 MNKYNSSLITPVLL
+1 MKEYNSSLISPVLI
-15 AGSIIIIITFG
+15 AGCLIIIVTFG

-50 LALAIQ
+50 LAIAIQ

-65 IFGALGEKFGDR
+65 IFGALGEKFGD
-77 KLIIA
+77 KKMIIV
-82 GAFCYVIGLVLST
+82 GALCYVSGLVVST
-95 FAQNPLTHQFLE
+95 FAQSPLTHQFLE
-107 FIIGFGIAGT
+107 LLIGFGIAGT

-145 GSVGQMIGAPIA
+145 GSVGQMVGAPLA
-157 QALLNSYNWQQVFIM
+157 QILVDFYGWKQVFII
-172 FALSIIIV
+172 FALSIIVV
-180 MLAVPFLKDNP
+180 MFAVPLLKETKIS
-191 VATKKEI
+191 TKKEI
-198 EISLMKVLGNAFK
+198 EVSLKKVLGNAFK

-218 FFGFFACGY
+218 FLGFFACGY

-237 AMITEMCSAISPSS
+237 ALVTEMCSTISPSS
-251 ILHYLSVSS
+251 LLHYIGIST
-260 TSSLGAFAIAF
+260 TSSLGALAIAI
-271 IGFTNI
+271 IGFSNI

-289 FQKKYL
+289 FPKKYL
-295 LAGVYAL
+295 LAIVYTL
-302 RTLIGLLFIIFPITP
+302 RTLIGLIFIILPITP
-317 LSVVLFSI
+317 TSVVLFSF

-368 GVWMGGRL
+368 GVWMGGKL

-390 IGVSAFS
+390 VGVSAFS
-397 TLIHLPIKEKRLQ
+397 ALIHLPIKEKNLQ
-410 TIDTHYCYTLMPKSG
+410 TV
-425 HIIS
+425 

>member
-1 MNKYNSSLITPVLL
+1 MNNYKSSLITPVLL
-15 AGSIIIIITFG
+15 AGSLIIIITFG

-50 LALAIQ
+50 LAIAIQ

-65 IFGALGEKFGDR
+65 IFGALGEKFGD
-77 KLIIA
+77 KKMIVA

-95 FAQNPLTHQFLE
+95 YAQNPLTHQFLE
-107 FIIGFGIAGT
+107 LIIGFGIAGT
-117 GMGMILA
+117 GLGMILA

-145 GSVGQMIGAPIA
+145 GSFGQMFGAPIA
-157 QALLNSYNWQQVFIM
+157 QALLNFYSWQQVFII
-172 FALSIIIV
+172 FALTIV
-180 MLAVPFLKDNP
+180 LVMSVVPFLKDAP
-191 VATKKEI
+191 IATKKEV
-198 EISLMKVLGNAFK
+198 EVSLTKVLSNAFK
-211 DPNFSMI
+211 DPTFSMI

-227 QLAFVSAHFP
+227 QLAFLTAHFP
-237 AMITEMCSAISPSS
+237 AMVTEMCSAITPSS
-251 ILHYLSVSS
+251 ALHFIGVST
-260 TSSLGAFAIAF
+260 TSSLGALAIGLIAF
-271 IGFTNI
+271 SNI
-277 FGTIYAGWLGQR
+277 FGTIYAGWLGQK
-289 FQKKYL
+289 FPKKYL

-302 RTLIGLLFIIFPITP
+302 RALIGLIFILLPITP
-317 LSVVLFSI
+317 VTVILFSL

-354 YGLVFLSHQ
+354 YGLVFFSHQ
-363 LGSFL
+363 IGSFL

-390 IGVSAFS
+390 IGVSIFS
-397 TLIHLPIKEKRLQ
+397 TLIHLPIKERKLQ
-410 TIDTHYCYTLMPKSG
+410 TI
-425 HIIS
+425 